1 MKTHAQTRPLKVVHG
16 TVTRREVPRDQLEQ
30 QFKDDIMAAFKER
43 ESAQNLST
51 DNGVEL
57 KMDDPQSLAK
67 TFEEPK
73 QNLDLPAG
81 GELDSEM
88 IEEET
93 SDINDAVID
102 DTINSSNSASPVI
115 ATGDTA
121 ASPVIATG
129 DTAKE
134 RLDDSSMEDRKE
146 DVVISNEAQENKGE
160 RTVESILDHV
170 DEQKTEELET
180 EKTMPSPE
188 FGADT

>member
-121 ASPVIATG
+121 
-129 DTAKE
+129 KE